1 MHKNTSPLWVS
12 NTKAKTGNIGIAT
25 EPAAEARQYA
35 GLHVKKALQ
44 PARYWF
50 FDNAAPIPGVSF
62 VTKRKMLWKKENKK
76 FMDIFSMLGIYSKK
90 QMKALFSFSKNWNSF
105 MVIESMLKSNI
116 RKGFMAVNAQD
127 RLGFALAKAV
137 ARDKLA

>member
-12 NTKAKTGNIGIAT
+12 NTKAKTGNIGPQGHWPRMWPGIAT
-25 EPAAEARQYA
+25 EPAAAEARQYA

-62 VTKRKMLWKKENKK
+62 VTKRKML
-76 FMDIFSMLGIYSKK
+76 
-90 QMKALFSFSKNWNSF
+90 
-105 MVIESMLKSNI
+105 
-116 RKGFMAVNAQD
+116 
-127 RLGFALAKAV
+127 
-137 ARDKLA
+137 